1 MKPFNPLVDPL
12 LTDLYQLTM
21 AYGYWKNGSH
31 EKPAV
36 FDLFFRKCPFGGEFA
51 AFAGLDQVLDFVE
64 NFRIT
69 RAHTDW
75 LRGLPEFSGKE
86 GAFFDWLLGLDCSGI
101 RIHAQ
106 AEGSLV
112 FPRVPL
118 LRIEGPLAVAQLL
131 ETTLLTLVN
140 YPSLVATNA
149 ARYRLAAGWDKSLL
163 EFGLRRAQGPD
174 GGLSASYYSYLG
186 GFDAT
191 SNVKAGELFGIP
203 VAGTHAHAFVESFTG
218 LDEVATLSLAPAGDI
233 GSTGGNRSAKAPSPS
248 NPNHSSVP
256 GDFTRRVLDWRTKL
270 GFNGGNNSEL
280 AAFIAYASAF
290 PERFTA
296 LVDTYSTLDS
306 GVPNFLCVAAAL
318 LELGYQP
325 RGIRLDSGD
334 LAYLSLQAKEMFRT
348 AAIRSGLPLDK
359 CKVTASNDINETI
372 LRALKLQPHGIDN
385 FGIGTNLVTCEA
397 QPAFGG
403 VYKLVEI
410 GGHPRVK
417 LSENVVK
424 VTIPGRKQAWRL
436 LGQDGRALADL
447 LCLEDEPAPKAGE
460 PILCRSPFDRHK
472 KVNVIPARVIPL
484 LPCVWEGRRL
494 LERRPPAAIRAGFV
508 EELQLRLRPDQLRPE
523 NPTDYKV
530 SLSHRLFELMH
541 QLIEQES
548 VTKTLS

>member
-1 MKPFNPLVDPL
+1 MPTFNPLVDPL

-31 EKPAV
+31 GKPAV

-51 AFAGLDQVLDFVE
+51 VFAGLGQVLDFVE
-64 NFRIT
+64 GFRVT
-69 RAHTDW
+69 PAHTDW
-75 LRGLPEFSGKE
+75 LRGLPEFRDKE
-86 GAFFDWLLGLDCSGI
+86 PAFFDWIQGLDCSGV

-106 AEGSLV
+106 AEGSLA

-118 LRIEGPLAVAQLL
+118 LRVEGPLAVAQLL
-131 ETTLLTLVN
+131 ETTLLALVN

-191 SNVKAGELFGIP
+191 SNVKAGELFGLP

-218 LDEVATLSLAPAGDI
+218 LDEVAGRRLAPAGAP
-233 GSTGGNRSAKAPSPS
+233 GGRDGPEAA
-248 NPNHSSVP
+248 
-256 GDFTRRVLDWRTKL
+256 DFTARVLVWRRKL
-270 GFNGGNNSEL
+270 GFTGSNDSEL
-280 AAFIAYASAF
+280 AAFTAYAAAF
-290 PERFTA
+290 PERFVA
-296 LVDTYSTLDS
+296 LVDTYSTLES

-318 LELGYQP
+318 LELGWQP

-334 LAYLSLQAKEMFRT
+334 LAYLSLEAKRLFR
-348 AAIRSGLPLDK
+348 AAAAASGLPLDQ
-359 CKVTASNDINETI
+359 CTVTASNDINETI
-372 LRALKLQPHGIDN
+372 LHALRQQPHGIDK
-385 FGIGTNLVTCEA
+385 FGIGTNLVTCES

-410 GGHPRVK
+410 DGHPRVK
-417 LSENVVK
+417 LSENIVK
-424 VTIPGRKQAWRL
+424 VTIPGSKLAWRL

-447 LCLEDEPAPKAGE
+447 LCLADEPAPKVGE
-460 PILCRSPFDRHK
+460 PVLCRSPFDRHK
-472 KVNVIPARVIPL
+472 KVNVIPARVQPL
-484 LPCVWEGRRL
+484 LPCVWDGRRL
-494 LERRPPAAIRAGFV
+494 QPSRTPAEIRAGLIDD
-508 EELQLRLRPDQLRPE
+508 LQTHLRPDQLRPE
-523 NPTDYKV
+523 NPTGYKV
-530 SLSHRLFELMH
+530 SLSDRLFTMMH
-541 QLIEQES
+541 ELIEKES